1 MTEKK
6 ILIATTNRGKLNDIR
21 EILKD
26 LNLDIISFL
35 DFKDYPD
42 VEETGETFEANA
54 RLKAEAAF
62 EKYKIPSI
70 ADDSGLSVDQLN
82 GAPGVISARYAGE
95 NSTDADNN
103 EKLIRELEKHPEPHL
118 AKYICVAVYY
128 DGKEFMLSYGECK
141 GKIIKNGRGSN
152 GFGYDPYFITDGFEL
167 TMGEM
172 SLEEKNQVSH
182 RKRAFEKLKNILE
195 KR

>member
-26 LNLDIISFL
+26 LNLNIISFL

-54 RLKAEAAF
+54 RLKAEVAF
-62 EKYKIPSI
+62 EKYKIPVI
-70 ADDSGLSVDQLN
+70 ADDSGLSVEQLN
-82 GAPGVISARYAGE
+82 GAPGVISARFAGE
-95 NSTDADNN
+95 NATDEDNN
-103 EKLIRELEKHPEPHL
+103 KKLIRELEKHPEPHL

-128 DGKEFMLSYGECK
+128 DGNEFIEAYGECK
-141 GKIIKNGRGSN
+141 GKIVKNGRGTN
-152 GFGYDPYFITDGFEL
+152 GFGYDPYFIADGFEL

-172 SLEEKNQVSH
+172 SLEDKNKISH
-182 RKRAFEKLKNILE
+182 RVRAFEQLKHTLE
-195 KR
+195 KL